1 MDHIVPNFPLHF
13 KVDATQI
20 RKITRIAHIGM
31 KPASMAKLEVTS
43 TALRYS
49 MSTVDDRFKI
59 VAIVPLHE
67 PNHEVGAQF
76 LLSSTLLSKIGRL
89 FEGILPFTLDP
100 GEDTLHLQRGGYKGQ
115 FTVSTLPAEPGLVGE
130 NSVIRATLPTATLSE
145 AISQAGLFAGRP
157 DKSFVQYNGL
167 RIGECAAR
175 SGYSSAVAKYA
186 GSTIPEV
193 FEAIVPKRHISNLSA
208 VLAKLSGSIDLLV
221 SDTTVGLR
229 SSEAEISWVKEGNW
243 PASLDR
249 MFQRPITSS
258 FTVLTSEL
266 QKSVMLLSMALD
278 WVEIRTEKKD
288 DLGRLIL
295 AGHGKNGRGH
305 TPLSTWTSL
314 DDLSNE
320 RWNFALN
327 VPDLLSAALSVRT
340 DRAELQ
346 VIDRG
351 LYIRS
356 AAPSYDVTT
365 LLLGSQR
372 T

>member
-1 MDHIVPNFPLHF
+1 MNHIVPTSHLHF
-13 KVDATQI
+13 RVDATQI
-20 RKITRIAHIGM
+20 RKVARVAHIGK
-31 KPASMAKLEVTS
+31 KPASVAKFEVTS
-43 TALRYS
+43 SALRYS
-49 MSTVDDRFKI
+49 TSTVDDRFK
-59 VAIVPLHE
+59 VAATVPLHE
-67 PNHEVGAQF
+67 PNHEAGAQC
-76 LLSSTLLSKIGRL
+76 LLSSTLLPKIGGL

-100 GEDTLHLQRGGYKGQ
+100 GEDTLYLQRGGYTGQ
-115 FTVSTLPAEPGLVGE
+115 FTVSTLPTESGLVSE
-130 NSVIRATLPTATLSE
+130 NSVILATLPAATLSE
-145 AISQAGLFAGRP
+145 AISQASLFSSRP
-157 DKSFVQYNGL
+157 DKSFAQYNGL
-167 RIGECAAR
+167 RIGERAAR

-186 GSTIPEV
+186 GATIPEA

-266 QKSVMLLSMALD
+266 QKSVMLLSIALD
-278 WVEIRTEKKD
+278 WVEIRIEKKD

-305 TPLSTWTSL
+305 TPLSAWTSL

-327 VPDLLSAALSVRT
+327 VPDLLSAALSVKT

-356 AAPSYDVTT
+356 GTPSYDATT